1 MDNVLFFLSSRG
13 IARDGKRLEIC
24 TAGFEFESGHAL
36 LVRAWNSRGFTRSP
50 GPTKNVFR
58 EVGFPRIKKKNVLF
72 FFKEIRSTELILD
85 DLGIPLSLEYKED
98 LLEIICYVSML
109 TKMPL
114 ESDHL
119 LVCSVHCGL

>member
-1 MDNVLFFLSSRG
+1 MGNNGYALKSFRVKETKHGVEPKARVKFQAPCMD
-13 IARDGKRLEIC
+13 
-24 TAGFEFESGHAL
+24 
-36 LVRAWNSRGFTRSP
+36 
-50 GPTKNVFR
+50 
-58 EVGFPRIKKKNVLF
+58 NVLF

-85 DLGIPLSLEYKED
+85 DLGIPLSLEDKED

-114 ESDHL
+114 ESEHL

>member
-1 MDNVLFFLSSRG
+1 
-13 IARDGKRLEIC
+13 
-24 TAGFEFESGHAL
+24 
-36 LVRAWNSRGFTRSP
+36 
-50 GPTKNVFR
+50 
-58 EVGFPRIKKKNVLF
+58 VGFPRIKKKNVLF